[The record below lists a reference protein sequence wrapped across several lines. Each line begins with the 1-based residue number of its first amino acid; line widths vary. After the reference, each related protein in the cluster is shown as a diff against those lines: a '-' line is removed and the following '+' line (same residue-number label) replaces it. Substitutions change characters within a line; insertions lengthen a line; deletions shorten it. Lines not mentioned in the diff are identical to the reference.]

1 MKLSRWAWSFW
12 MWAATKYLI
21 VSFFSS
27 KFPGPQQ
34 IKAGNVGQDLGDYD
48 GLCFVDWQEAHNFN
62 ILDVSGKLSAQV
74 EPLLNFGSY
83 LPSPLRAVR
92 HHVTGFH
99 RLQPLY
105 DCLINRLKKVPGSM
119 IFCKTQ
125 LLFQRCGCEI
135 FVCQDGGD
143 LLFKHIVRHGAL
155 PEHDR
160 EHRHS
165 PDSRLSWR
173 GNELLWWPC
182 FRSHSLASQ
191 TIQSSSV
198 AAVCW
203 NVVVRTTQ
211 GLWDAE
217 NSGKLVM
224 ERWWRVQVFTWC
236 HVYPFLEP
244 SGWLSWGQ
252 TSSLC
257 NKSPV

>member
-1 MKLSRWAWSFW
+1 
-12 MWAATKYLI
+12 
-21 VSFFSS
+21 
-27 KFPGPQQ
+27 
-34 IKAGNVGQDLGDYD
+34 
-48 GLCFVDWQEAHNFN
+48 
-62 ILDVSGKLSAQV
+62 
-74 EPLLNFGSY
+74 
-83 LPSPLRAVR
+83 
-92 HHVTGFH
+92 
-99 RLQPLY
+99 
-105 DCLINRLKKVPGSM
+105 M

-160 EHRHS
+160 ERRHS

-191 TIQSSSV
+191 TIQSSTV

-211 GLWDAE
+211 VLWDAE

-257 NKSPV
+257 NKSPVWI